1 MARRFPP
8 PWSVEE
14 LDALCERG
22 PQKQYEI
29 SLLFLWHG
37 GADAGCRIQ
46 DRRLGVDAIE
56 GGLNHWKFSSSL
68 ARSPLPPQKSTYA
81 CSATASP

>member
-1 MARRFPP
+1 MVNRRFPP

-46 DRRLGVDAIE
+46 TAGWELMRLRAVSIIG
-56 GGLNHWKFSSSL
+56 N
-68 ARSPLPPQKSTYA
+68 SPPR
-81 CSATASP
+81 